1 MVVERV
7 HVVAGVVTDPAGRV
21 LLARRPE
28 GSHLAG
34 VWELPGGKL
43 EPGEDRREGL
53 ARELREELGIEVADA
68 MPLIRV
74 RHRYP
79 EREVLLD
86 VWEVR
91 RWAGTP
97 RGLEGQPL
105 RWVARERL
113 DGEVLPEADRPVVR
127 ALRLPELM
135 LVTPEP
141 GGNGHAFLARL
152 DRVLAGGVRLVQ
164 LRARTLEAEAY
175 VALAREVLALC
186 RRHGA
191 RLVVNTDPALAGELG
206 ADGVHLTEGR
216 LRAFRSRPLP
226 EGMLVG
232 ASCHDASG
240 LARAVE
246 IGADYAVLS
255 PVRRTPSHP
264 EAVPLGWERFEAL
277 VAGLP
282 LPVYALGGVGPED
295 VERARLAGGRG
306 VAAIRA
312 LWEPA

>member
-1 MVVERV
+1 MAAERV
-7 HVVAGVVTDPAGRV
+7 HVVAGVIADAAGRV

-28 GSHLAG
+28 GTHLAG
-34 VWELPGGKL
+34 AWELPGGKL
-43 EPGEDRREGL
+43 RPGEGRREGL

-68 MPLIRV
+68 APLIRV

-91 RWAGTP
+91 RWRGSP

-105 RWVARERL
+105 RWVAREALAGERL
-113 DGEVLPEADRPVVR
+113 PAADRPVVR

-141 GGNGHAFLARL
+141 GGDRRAFLARL
-152 DRVLAGGVRLVQ
+152 ERVLARGVRLVQ
-164 LRARTLEAEAY
+164 LRARTLGAEAY
-175 VALAREVLALC
+175 EALAREALALC

-191 RLVVNTDPALAGELG
+191 ALVVNAEPDLARELG
-206 ADGVHLTEGR
+206 ADGVHLTEAR
-216 LRAFRSRPLP
+216 LRALRARP
-226 EGMLVG
+226 
-232 ASCHDASG
+232 
-240 LARAVE
+240 
-246 IGADYAVLS
+246 
-255 PVRRTPSHP
+255 
-264 EAVPLGWERFEAL
+264 
-277 VAGLP
+277 P
-282 LPVYALGGVGPED
+282 LPVYALGGVGPRD

-312 LWEPA
+312 LWGPA